1 LLDHRWW
8 ASDGPTGGY
17 LLRLAIEAA
26 DPFTDDEHQ
35 VRAVTL
41 RVLRQA
47 LPAAFTSSVSAASG
61 TAGLRMITVTFTQH
75 TAFAAADLLSGPAQG
90 QTARADTVPP
100 PARPA
105 SAYLPMV
112 MRPASSPPVTT
123 QFWYRPAMGPDGT
136 GPRPGWD
143 AVWVSPSQHPW
154 FLLAIQLSALND
166 GYHLERHEI
175 WSAHGNLLAAADILR
190 RARPSAAGLPDDRPP
205 SRWPAAGDPTP
216 WDGHAGSGPGRPR
229 PRRRS

>member
-1 LLDHRWW
+1 VTGTAPPGLLDHRWW
-8 ASDGPTGGY
+8 ASDGPAGGY

-47 LPAAFTSSVSAASG
+47 LPAAFTSSVAREISRRQHQAR
-61 TAGLRMITVTFTQH
+61 TPQPVTE
-75 TAFAAADLLSGPAQG
+75 
-90 QTARADTVPP
+90 PP
-100 PARPA
+100 PAA
-105 SAYLPMV
+105 LAGVHCS
-112 MRPASSPPVTT
+112 
-123 QFWYRPAMGPDGT
+123 F
-136 GPRPGWD
+136 
-143 AVWVSPSQHPW
+143 VSPGGTDPETARKEQHPW

-190 RARPSAAGLPDDRPP
+190 RTARPGP
-205 SRWPAAGDPTP
+205 SSWPG
-216 WDGHAGSGPGRPR
+216 GRGQ
-229 PRRRS
+229 